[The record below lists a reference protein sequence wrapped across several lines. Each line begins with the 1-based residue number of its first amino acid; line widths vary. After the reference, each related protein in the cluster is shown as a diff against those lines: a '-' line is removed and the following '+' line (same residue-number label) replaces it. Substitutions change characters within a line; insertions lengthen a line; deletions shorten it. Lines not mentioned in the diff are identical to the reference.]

1 MDSCDA
7 SRDRGTDMRRSIRI
21 VVIWFTLLCFVTTQT
36 TALAQAHDE
45 GAAAGQAANAATRS
59 QISTPRATEVV
70 PGYTTVPPESAYY
83 GQPNLA
89 AQTSA
94 QLAACALTPN
104 DLVCQA
110 QLGAMSSANTPRE
123 AISPNDTVVLAA
135 RRIAD
140 NPATTLEDIASYYS
154 GCQVNTAAAPTTE
167 TRICRQYSGNI
178 QQSCARTLSVSVA
191 RSESCTPGDWFTHA
205 GSGSTG
211 LDVQCVPDQPVAQQH
226 FRITSNGAPQAF
238 FDVDM
243 TAPLVFPRR
252 VAALPN
258 TPYGWA
264 DGPNGIWVADNQCIG
279 DACHL
284 TAMVAN
290 DYRTICTGSG
300 GDGGDFSC
308 TQVRPF
314 LEVYGACPA
323 GTQSGNNILTWTWGS
338 EDYTATY
345 LDEPTCYAP
354 SASYSPYFGYDMT
367 GTIAGYYWSAQ
378 SQRPVVGWRVNPAY
392 GLIPQMPLSY
402 DRPRT
407 SVTETDQWDDQCPNL
422 SQGGDTGSRCAVAGA
437 ARCVDG
443 PVTKSI
449 DGVPVTRACWRYE
462 TPLSCPQSA
471 GSNECAPLVAAGCT
485 PASTACRQMNATTG
499 VCEVTENGYT
509 CAVPPSANVTATN
522 CPANVFCLAGS
533 CFNTSYTN
541 DSDFARAMSFM
552 EAAREAGVYLD
563 TNNMQVF
570 KGEANSCRDRLFT
583 NCCAADA
590 SGAGMS
596 NQSLFGTGS
605 RLVFDILMN
614 SENREFLYQ
623 GLSALLTSG
632 GFSGSFTSY
641 GVTVAVNGTAL
652 PAGSAVLFSGESV
665 VIAFDPWSLA
675 IAVVMYAVMSLMSC
689 NEGEAKLAMKEGA
702 GLCHT
707 IGSYCSSC
715 IRIFG
720 FCVSCIEHTTGKCC
734 FNSKLAR
741 IINEQ
746 GRQQFGKGW
755 GSAEGPDCSGFS
767 IAQLQ
772 SMDFSRMD
780 LTEFYASIVPTLPN
794 VPAIQSGNASR
805 ASNCYYGQGKCQ

>member
-1 MDSCDA
+1 
-7 SRDRGTDMRRSIRI
+7 MRRSIRL
-21 VVIWFTLLCFVTTQT
+21 VVTWFTLLCFVTTQT
-36 TALAQAHDE
+36 AALAQAHDE
-45 GAAAGQAANAATRS
+45 GAAAGQAANTVTRA
-59 QISTPRATEVV
+59 QITTPRATEVV
-70 PGYTTVPPESAYY
+70 PGYTTAPPESAYY
-83 GQPNLA
+83 GQPNLSGQA
-89 AQTSA
+89 NAR
-94 QLAACALTPN
+94 LAACALTPN
-104 DLVCQA
+104 DPVCQA
-110 QLGAMSSANTPRE
+110 LRGALSSANTPRDGV
-123 AISPNDTVVLAA
+123 SLNDPAVLAA
-135 RRIAD
+135 RRIAG

-154 GCQVNTAAAPTTE
+154 GCQVSTTATATTE
-167 TRICRQYSGNI
+167 SRVCRRYSGNI
-178 QQSCARTLSVSVA
+178 QRSCARTLSVSVA
-191 RSESCTPGDWFTHA
+191 RSESCTPGDWFAHA
-205 GSGSTG
+205 GSDNTG
-211 LDVQCVPDQPVAQQH
+211 LDVQCVPDRPVSQQH
-226 FRITSNGAPQAF
+226 FRITNNGATQAF

-243 TAPLVFPRR
+243 TTPQVFPRQ
-252 VAALPN
+252 VAALPS
-258 TPYGWA
+258 TPYDWA
-264 DGPNGIWVADNQCIG
+264 DGPNGVWVADNQCIG

-290 DYRTICTGSG
+290 TYRTICTGSG
-300 GDGGDFSC
+300 GDAGNYSC

-314 LEVYGACPA
+314 LEVYDACPI
-323 GTQSGNNILTWTWGS
+323 GTQSGNNILTWTGS
-338 EDYTATY
+338 GDNYSSSY

-354 SASYSPYFGYDMT
+354 SATYSSYFGYDVT
-367 GTIAGYYWSAQ
+367 GILQSTYWTVS
-378 SQRPVVGWRVNPAY
+378 SQRPIKGWRVNPAY
-392 GLIPQMPLSY
+392 GPIAQMTLGY

-407 SVTETDQWDDQCPNL
+407 AVVETDQWDDQCPTL
-422 SQGGDTGSRCAVAGA
+422 SQGNGTSTRCEVAGA

-443 PVTKSI
+443 PATKSI

-462 TPLSCPQSA
+462 TPLSCPQGA
-471 GSNECAPLVAAGCT
+471 GSNECAPLIAAGCT

-499 VCEVTENGYT
+499 VCEVTENSYT
-509 CAVPPSANVTATN
+509 CPVALGTNMTASN

-541 DSDFARAMSFM
+541 DSDFARSMSFM

-563 TNNMQVF
+563 TDNLQVF

-605 RLVFDILMN
+605 RLVFDVLMN

-652 PAGSAVLFSGESV
+652 PAGSAVMYSGESM

-675 IAVVMYAVMSLMSC
+675 IAVVIYVVMSMTSC
-689 NEGEAKLAMKEGA
+689 NESEGKLAMKEGA

-720 FCVSCIEHTTGKCC
+720 YCVSCIENTTGKCC

-755 GSAEGPDCSGFS
+755 GSAQDPECSGFS

-780 LTEFYASIVPTLPN
+780 LTEFYASIVPKLPN
-794 VPAIQSGNASR
+794 VNALQSGNANR
-805 ASNCYYGQGKCQ
+805 ATNCYYGQGKCQ

>member
-1 MDSCDA
+1 
-7 SRDRGTDMRRSIRI
+7 MRRHIRSA
-21 VVIWFTLLCFVTTQT
+21 VIWFTLFCFVTTQT
-36 TALAQAHDE
+36 AALAQPNAE
-45 GAAAGQAANAATRS
+45 GTVAGQAANAVTRG
-59 QISTPRATEVV
+59 QITTPRATEVV
-70 PGYTTVPPESAYY
+70 PGYTTAPPESAYY
-83 GQPNLA
+83 GQPSLA
-89 AQTSA
+89 AQA
-94 QLAACALTPN
+94 NARLVACALTPN
-104 DLVCQA
+104 DPVCQA
-110 QLGAMSSANTPRE
+110 QRGALSSANTPRD
-123 AISPNDTVVLAA
+123 AVSPNDPAVLAA
-135 RRIAD
+135 RRIAS

-154 GCQVNTAAAPTTE
+154 GCQVSTVATPATE
-167 TRICRQYSGNI
+167 TRGCRQYSGSA

-191 RSESCTPGDWFTHA
+191 RTESCTPGDWFAHA
-205 GSGSTG
+205 GSDSTG
-211 LDVQCVPDQPVAQQH
+211 LDVQCVPDRPVSQQH

-238 FDVDM
+238 FDIDM
-243 TAPLVFPRR
+243 TTPLVFPRQ

-264 DGPNGIWVADNQCIG
+264 DGPNGVWVADNQCIG

-290 DYRTICTGSG
+290 TYRTICTGSD
-300 GDGGDFSC
+300 GDAGDYSC

-314 LEVYGACPA
+314 LEVYGACPI
-323 GTQSGNNILTWTWGS
+323 GTQSGNNILTWTGS
-338 EDYTATY
+338 GEDYSSSY

-354 SASYSPYFGYDMT
+354 SATYSSYFGYDVT
-367 GTIAGYYWSAQ
+367 GILQSTYWTVS
-378 SQRPVVGWRVNPAY
+378 SQRPIIGWRVNPAY
-392 GLIPQMPLSY
+392 GPVPQLTLRY

-407 SVTETDQWDDQCPNL
+407 AVAETDQWDDQCPTL
-422 SQGGDTGSRCAVAGA
+422 SQGNGTSTRCVVAGA

-443 PVTKSI
+443 PATKSI

-462 TPLSCPQSA
+462 TPLSCPQGA
-471 GSNECAPLVAAGCT
+471 GSNECSPLIAAGCT
-485 PASTACRQMNATTG
+485 PASTACRQINATTG
-499 VCEVTENGYT
+499 VCEVTENSYT
-509 CAVPPSANVTATN
+509 CPVAPGTNVTASN

-541 DSDFARAMSFM
+541 DSDFARSMSFM

-563 TNNMQVF
+563 TNNMQVL

-590 SGAGMS
+590 SGTGMS

-605 RLVFDILMN
+605 RLVYDVLMN

-652 PAGSAVLFSGESV
+652 PAGSAVMYSGESM

-675 IAVVMYAVMSLMSC
+675 IAVVIYVVMSMMSC
-689 NEGEAKLAMKEGA
+689 NENEGKLAMKEGA

-720 FCVSCIEHTTGKCC
+720 YCISCIENTTGKCC

-755 GSAEGPDCSGFS
+755 GSAESPDCSGFS

-772 SMDFSRMD
+772 SMDFSAMD
-780 LTEFYASIVPTLPN
+780 LTEFYASIVPKLPN
-794 VPAIQSGNASR
+794 VNALQSGNASR

>member
-1 MDSCDA
+1 M
-7 SRDRGTDMRRSIRI
+7 
-21 VVIWFTLLCFVTTQT
+21 
-36 TALAQAHDE
+36 AQAHDE
-45 GAAAGQAANAATRS
+45 GTAAGQAANAATRS
-59 QISTPRATEVV
+59 QITTPRATEVV
-70 PGYTTVPPESAYY
+70 PGYTTAPPESAYY
-83 GQPNLA
+83 GQPNLSGQA
-89 AQTSA
+89 NAR
-94 QLAACALTPN
+94 LAACALTPN
-104 DLVCQA
+104 DPVCQA
-110 QLGAMSSANTPRE
+110 QRGALSSANTPRD
-123 AISPNDTVVLAA
+123 AVSPNDPAVLAA
-135 RRIAD
+135 RRIAG
-140 NPATTLEDIASYYS
+140 NPASTLEDIASYYS
-154 GCQVNTAAAPTTE
+154 GCQVSTISTPATE
-167 TRICRQYSGNI
+167 TRVCRQYSGNI

-191 RSESCTPGDWFTHA
+191 RSESCTPGDWFAHA

-211 LDVQCVPDQPVAQQH
+211 LDVQCVPDRPVAQQH

-243 TAPLVFPRR
+243 TTPLVFPRR
-252 VAALPN
+252 VVALPN
-258 TPYGWA
+258 TFFGWA
-264 DGPNGIWVADNQCIG
+264 DGPNGVWIADKQCLG

-300 GDGGDFSC
+300 GDGGDYSC
-308 TQVRPF
+308 AQVRPF
-314 LEVYGACPA
+314 LEVYAACPT
-323 GTQSGNNILTWTWGS
+323 GTQSGNNILTWTGNG
-338 EDYTATY
+338 EDYSSSY

-354 SASYSPYFGYDMT
+354 SATYSSYFGYDVT
-367 GTIAGYYWSAQ
+367 GTLQSTYWTVS
-378 SQRPVVGWRVNPAY
+378 SQRPIVGWRVNPAY
-392 GLIPQMPLSY
+392 GPIPQMTLGY

-407 SVTETDQWDDQCPNL
+407 AVAETDQWDDQCPTL
-422 SQGGDTGSRCAVAGA
+422 SQGNGTSTRCEVAGA
-437 ARCVDG
+437 PRCVDG
-443 PVTKSI
+443 PATKSI

-462 TPLSCPQSA
+462 TPLSCPQGA
-471 GSNECAPLVAAGCT
+471 GSNECAPLIAAGCT
-485 PASTACRQMNATTG
+485 PVSTACRQMNSTTG
-499 VCEVTENGYT
+499 VCEMTENSYT
-509 CAVPPSANVTATN
+509 CPVAPDTNVTASN

-541 DSDFARAMSFM
+541 DSDFARSMSFM

-563 TNNMQVF
+563 TDNMQVF
-570 KGEANSCRDRLFT
+570 KGEANSCRDRLFK
-583 NCCAADA
+583 NCCASDSA
-590 SGAGMS
+590 GAGMS

-605 RLVFDILMN
+605 RLVYDVLMN

-652 PAGSAVLFSGESV
+652 PAGSAVMYSGESM

-675 IAVVMYAVMSLMSC
+675 IAVVIYIVMSMMSC

-702 GLCHT
+702 GLCHS

-715 IRIFG
+715 IRILG
-720 FCVSCIEHTTGKCC
+720 YCVSCIENTTGKCC

-755 GSAEGPDCSGFS
+755 GSAEGPECSGFS

-780 LTEFYASIVPTLPN
+780 LSEFYASIVPTLPN

>member
-1 MDSCDA
+1 
-7 SRDRGTDMRRSIRI
+7 MRRSIRL
-21 VVIWFTLLCFVTTQT
+21 VVTWFTLLCFVTTQT
-36 TALAQAHDE
+36 AALAQAHDE
-45 GAAAGQAANAATRS
+45 GAAAGQAANTVTRA
-59 QISTPRATEVV
+59 QITTPRATEVV
-70 PGYTTVPPESAYY
+70 PGYTTAPPESAYY
-83 GQPNLA
+83 GQPNLSGQA
-89 AQTSA
+89 NARLS
-94 QLAACALTPN
+94 ACALTPN
-104 DLVCQA
+104 DPVCQA
-110 QLGAMSSANTPRE
+110 QRGALSSANTPRD
-123 AISPNDTVVLAA
+123 AVSPNDPAVLAA
-135 RRIAD
+135 RHIAG

-154 GCQVNTAAAPTTE
+154 GCQVSTTATPTTE
-167 TRICRQYSGNI
+167 TRVCRQYSGNI

-191 RSESCTPGDWFTHA
+191 RSESCTPGDWFAHA

-211 LDVQCVPDQPVAQQH
+211 LDVQCVPDRPVSQQH

-238 FDVDM
+238 FDIDM
-243 TAPLVFPRR
+243 TTPLVFPRQ

-264 DGPNGIWVADNQCIG
+264 DGPNDVWVADNQCIG

-290 DYRTICTGSG
+290 TYRTICTGSG
-300 GDGGDFSC
+300 GDAGDYSC

-314 LEVYGACPA
+314 LEVYGACPI
-323 GTQSGNNILTWTWGS
+323 GTQSGNNILTWTGS
-338 EDYTATY
+338 GEDYSSSY

-354 SASYSPYFGYDMT
+354 SATYSSYFGYDVT
-367 GTIAGYYWSAQ
+367 GTLQSTYWTVS
-378 SQRPVVGWRVNPAY
+378 SQRPIIGWRVNPAY
-392 GLIPQMPLSY
+392 GPIPQMTLGY

-407 SVTETDQWDDQCPNL
+407 AVAETDQWDDQCPTL
-422 SQGGDTGSRCAVAGA
+422 SQGNGTSTRCEVAGA

-443 PVTKSI
+443 PATKSI

-462 TPLSCPQSA
+462 TPLSCPQGA
-471 GSNECAPLVAAGCT
+471 GSNECAPLIAAGCT

-499 VCEVTENGYT
+499 VCEVTESSYT
-509 CAVPPSANVTATN
+509 CPVPPSANVTASN

-541 DSDFARAMSFM
+541 DSDFARSMSFM

-563 TNNMQVF
+563 TDNLQVF

-605 RLVFDILMN
+605 RLVFDVLMN

-652 PAGSAVLFSGESV
+652 PAGSAVMYSGESM

-675 IAVVMYAVMSLMSC
+675 IAVVIYVVMSMMSC
-689 NEGEAKLAMKEGA
+689 NENEGKLAMKEGA

-720 FCVSCIEHTTGKCC
+720 HCVSCIENTTGKCC

-755 GSAEGPDCSGFS
+755 GSAQGPECSGFS

-780 LTEFYASIVPTLPN
+780 LTEFYASIVPKLPN
-794 VPAIQSGNASR
+794 VNAVQSGNANR
-805 ASNCYYGQGKCQ
+805 ATNCYYGQGKCQ

>member
-1 MDSCDA
+1 
-7 SRDRGTDMRRSIRI
+7 MRRAFRF
-21 VVIWFTLLCFVTTQT
+21 VVTWLTLSCLVTTQT
-36 TALAQAHDE
+36 AALAQAHDE
-45 GAAAGQAANAATRS
+45 GMAAGQAANTATRN
-59 QISTPRATEVV
+59 QITTSRATEVV
-70 PGYTTVPPESAYY
+70 PGYTATPPESALY
-83 GQPNLA
+83 GRPNLTGEA
-89 AQTSA
+89 NAR
-94 QLAACALTPN
+94 LAACPLTPS
-104 DLVCQA
+104 DPVCQA
-110 QLGAMSSANTPRE
+110 QRGALSSANTPRDGV
-123 AISPNDTVVLAA
+123 SPNDPAILSA
-135 RRIAD
+135 RRIAG

-154 GCQVNTAAAPTTE
+154 GCQVSTVATPASE
-167 TRICRQYSGNI
+167 TRICRQYNGATP
-178 QQSCARTLSVSVA
+178 QSCARNLSVSVA
-191 RSESCTPGDWFTHA
+191 RGESCTPGDWFAHA

-211 LDVQCVPDQPVAQQH
+211 LDVQCAPDRPATQQH
-226 FRITSNGAPQAF
+226 FRITSSGTPQAF

-243 TAPLVFPRR
+243 TTPLMFPQR

-264 DGPNGIWVADNQCIG
+264 DGPNGVWVADNQCIG

-290 DYRTICTGSG
+290 TYRTNCTGSG
-300 GDGGDFSC
+300 GDAGDLNC

-314 LEVYGACPA
+314 LKVYGACPA
-323 GTQSGNNILTWTWGS
+323 GTQSGNNILLWTWGS

-354 SASYSPYFGYDMT
+354 SATYSPYFGYDVT
-367 GTIAGYYWSAQ
+367 GSVAGYYWVFQ
-378 SQRPVVGWRVNPAY
+378 SQRPVVGWTPNPAY
-392 GLIPQMPLSY
+392 GPIPQMTLSY

-407 SVTETDQWDDQCPNL
+407 SVAQTDQWDEQCPTL
-422 SQGGDTGSRCAVAGA
+422 SSGSRCQVTGA
-437 ARCVDG
+437 ARCVEG
-443 PVTKSI
+443 AATKVV
-449 DGVPVTRACWRYE
+449 DGVNVTRACWRYE
-462 TPLSCPQSA
+462 TPLSCSQGG
-471 GSNECAPLVAAGCT
+471 GSSECAPLIAAGCT
-485 PASTACRQMNATTG
+485 LAGTACRQMNTTTG
-499 VCEVTENGYT
+499 ICEVTENSYT
-509 CAVPPSANVTATN
+509 CPTTPGTQITTSN

-533 CFNTSYTN
+533 CFNTRSTN
-541 DSDFARAMSFM
+541 DGDFARAMSFM

-583 NCCAADA
+583 NCCASDSA
-590 SGAGMS
+590 GAGMN

-605 RLVFDILMN
+605 RLVYDVLMN
-614 SENREFLYQ
+614 AENREFLYQ

-632 GFSGSFTSY
+632 RFSGSFTSY

-652 PAGSAVLFSGESV
+652 PAGSAVFYSGESM

-675 IAVVMYAVMSLMSC
+675 IAVVMYAVMSMMSC
-689 NEGEAKLAMKEGA
+689 SEGEAKLAMKEGA
-702 GLCHT
+702 GLCHS

-715 IRIFG
+715 ISVFG
-720 FCVSCIEHTTGKCC
+720 YCISCIENTTGKCC

-746 GRQQFGKGW
+746 GRLQFGKGW

-772 SMDFSRMD
+772 AMDFSKMN
-780 LTEFYASIVPTLPN
+780 LSEFYASIVPTLPKL
-794 VPAIQSGNASR
+794 PAIQSGNASR

>member
-1 MDSCDA
+1 
-7 SRDRGTDMRRSIRI
+7 MRRPIRL
-21 VVIWFTLLCFVTTQT
+21 VVTWFTLLCFVTTQT
-36 TALAQAHDE
+36 AAVAQAHDE
-45 GAAAGQAANAATRS
+45 GTAAGQAANTVTRS
-59 QISTPRATEVV
+59 QITAPRATEVV
-70 PGYTTVPPESAYY
+70 PGYTTMPPEGAYY
-83 GQPNLA
+83 GQPNLSGQINA
-89 AQTSA
+89 R
-94 QLAACALTPN
+94 LAACTLTPN
-104 DLVCQA
+104 DPVCQA
-110 QLGAMSSANTPRE
+110 QRGALSSANTPRD
-123 AISPNDTVVLAA
+123 AVSPNDPAVLAA
-135 RRIAD
+135 RRIAG

-154 GCQVNTAAAPTTE
+154 GCQVSTVNTPTTE
-167 TRICRQYSGNI
+167 TRVCRQYSGST

-191 RSESCTPGDWFTHA
+191 RSESCTPGDWFAHA

-211 LDVQCVPDQPVAQQH
+211 LDLQCVSGRPVVQQH

-243 TAPLVFPRR
+243 TTPLVFPQK

-264 DGPNGIWVADNQCIG
+264 DGPNGVWVADNQCIG

-290 DYRTICTGSG
+290 TYRTVCTGSG
-300 GDGGDFSC
+300 GDGGDYSC

-314 LEVYGACPA
+314 LEVYGACQT
-323 GTQSGNNILTWTWGS
+323 GTQSGNNILTWAGS
-338 EDYTATY
+338 GEDYSSSH

-354 SASYSPYFGYDMT
+354 SATYSPYFGYDVT
-367 GTIAGYYWSAQ
+367 GTLQSTYWTVS
-378 SQRPVVGWRVNPAY
+378 SQRPIIGWRVNPAY
-392 GLIPQMPLSY
+392 GPIPQMTLGY

-407 SVTETDQWDDQCPNL
+407 AVAETDQWDDQCPTL
-422 SQGGDTGSRCAVAGA
+422 SQGSGTSPRCEMAGA

-443 PVTKSI
+443 PATKSI

-462 TPLSCPQSA
+462 TPLSCPQGAS
-471 GSNECAPLVAAGCT
+471 SNECAPLIAAGCT
-485 PASTACRQMNATTG
+485 RASTACRQMNATTG
-499 VCEVTENGYT
+499 VCEVTENSYT
-509 CAVPPSANVTATN
+509 CPVAPGTNVTAAN

-533 CFNTSYTN
+533 CFNTSHTN
-541 DSDFARAMSFM
+541 DSDFARSMSFM

-563 TNNMQVF
+563 TNNLQVF

-605 RLVFDILMN
+605 RLVYDVLMN
-614 SENREFLYQ
+614 SENRAFLYQ

-652 PAGSAVLFSGESV
+652 PAGAAVMYSGESM

-675 IAVVMYAVMSLMSC
+675 IAVVIYVVMSMMSC
-689 NEGEAKLAMKEGA
+689 NENEGKLAMKEGA

-720 FCVSCIEHTTGKCC
+720 DCVSCIENTTGKCC

-755 GSAEGPDCSGFS
+755 GSAESPDCSGFS

-780 LTEFYASIVPTLPN
+780 LTEFYASIVPKLPN
-794 VPAIQSGNASR
+794 VNALQSGNANR

>member
-1 MDSCDA
+1 
-7 SRDRGTDMRRSIRI
+7 MRRHIRSA
-21 VVIWFTLLCFVTTQT
+21 VIWFTLFCFVTTQT
-36 TALAQAHDE
+36 AALAQPNAE
-45 GAAAGQAANAATRS
+45 GTVAGQAANAVTRG
-59 QISTPRATEVV
+59 QITTPRATEVV
-70 PGYTTVPPESAYY
+70 PGYTTAPPESAYY
-83 GQPNLA
+83 GQPSLA
-89 AQTSA
+89 AQA
-94 QLAACALTPN
+94 NARLVACALTPN
-104 DLVCQA
+104 DPVCQA
-110 QLGAMSSANTPRE
+110 QRGALSSANTPRD
-123 AISPNDTVVLAA
+123 AVSPNDPAALAA
-135 RRIAD
+135 RRIAS

-154 GCQVNTAAAPTTE
+154 GCQVSTVATPATE
-167 TRICRQYSGNI
+167 TRGCRQYSGSA

-191 RSESCTPGDWFTHA
+191 RTESCTPGDWFAHA

-211 LDVQCVPDQPVAQQH
+211 LNVQCMPDRSIAQQH
-226 FRITSNGAPQAF
+226 FRITSNSVPQAF

-243 TAPLVFPRR
+243 TTPLVFPRR

-258 TPYGWA
+258 TFFGWA
-264 DGPNGIWVADNQCIG
+264 DGPNGVWIVDNQCLG

-300 GDGGDFSC
+300 GDAGDYSC
-308 TQVRPF
+308 AQVRPF
-314 LEVYGACPA
+314 LEVYAACPT
-323 GTQSGNNILTWTWGS
+323 GTQSGNNILTWTGNG
-338 EDYTATY
+338 EDYSSSY

-354 SASYSPYFGYDMT
+354 SATYSSYFGYDVT
-367 GTIAGYYWSAQ
+367 GTLQSTYWTVS
-378 SQRPVVGWRVNPAY
+378 SQRPIIGWRVNPAY
-392 GLIPQMPLSY
+392 GPIPQMTLGY

-407 SVTETDQWDDQCPNL
+407 AVAETDQWDDQCPTL
-422 SQGGDTGSRCAVAGA
+422 SQGNGTSTRCAAAGA

-443 PVTKSI
+443 PATKSI

-462 TPLSCPQSA
+462 TQLSCPQGT
-471 GSNECAPLVAAGCT
+471 GSNECGPLIAAGCT
-485 PASTACRQMNATTG
+485 PAETACLQMNATTG
-499 VCEVTENGYT
+499 VCEITESSYT
-509 CAVPPSANVTATN
+509 CPVPPSANVTASN
-522 CPANVFCLAGS
+522 CPTNVFCLAGS

-541 DSDFARAMSFM
+541 DSDFARSMSFM

-563 TNNMQVF
+563 TDNMQVF
-570 KGEANSCRDRLFT
+570 KGEANSCRDRLFK
-583 NCCAADA
+583 NCCASDSA
-590 SGAGMS
+590 GAGMS

-605 RLVFDILMN
+605 RLVYDVLMN

-623 GLSALLTSG
+623 GLSALLTGG

-652 PAGSAVLFSGESV
+652 PAGSAVMYSGESM

-675 IAVVMYAVMSLMSC
+675 IAVVIYIVMSMMSC
-689 NEGEAKLAMKEGA
+689 DEGEGKLALKEGA
-702 GLCHT
+702 GLCHS

-715 IRIFG
+715 ISIFG
-720 FCVSCIEHTTGKCC
+720 HCVSCIENTTGKCC

-755 GSAEGPDCSGFS
+755 GSAESPDCSGFS

-772 SMDFSRMD
+772 AMDFSRMD
-780 LTEFYASIVPTLPN
+780 LTEFYASIVPKLPN
-794 VPAIQSGNASR
+794 VNALQSGNASR